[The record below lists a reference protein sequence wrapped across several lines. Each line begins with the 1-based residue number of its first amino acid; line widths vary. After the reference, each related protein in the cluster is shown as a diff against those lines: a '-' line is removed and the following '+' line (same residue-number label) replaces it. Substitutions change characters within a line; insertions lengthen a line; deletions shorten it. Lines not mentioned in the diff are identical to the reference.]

1 MGGNVG
7 GTTSQIENL
16 EALWLG
22 AIGATGGSRAG
33 AAEPVLLE
41 AVLTPFF
48 GCHVHSFHTR

>member
-7 GTTSQIENL
+7 GTISQIENL